1 MEESMRSAVNFRQGL
16 CNLLDMEG
24 HHDRTQ
30 RLPWELSD
38 SSIAGSVTCVDTAD
52 RRSDDDHGFDV
63 SSESDFFRQ
72 TTSVFERGLLDF
84 GR

>member
-1 MEESMRSAVNFRQGL
+1 MEESIRSAVNFLQGL
-16 CNLLDMEG
+16 CNLLDMDG
-24 HHDRTQ
+24 DHDRMQ
-30 RLPWELSD
+30 RLPWEFSV

-72 TTSVFERGLLDF
+72 TTSVFEWGLLDF